1 MTISRLKKLAYSQQF
16 HGKPTIDGWKTCHL
30 YLGSNSW
37 QAKEDISTD
46 SVILPAGDNPAD
58 YDWSIM
64 RGNIIF
70 ASVLGNCDL
79 TYRKR
84 VALYALRG
92 GAYQIRFKIKQEIEL
107 CGYPLEIFNYDERY
121 DA

>member
-1 MTISRLKKLAYSQQF
+1 MTVSRLKKLAFSQKF
-16 HGKPTIDGWKTCHL
+16 HGKPTIDGLKVCYL
-30 YLGSNSW
+30 YLGSKSW
-37 QAKEDISTD
+37 DAKHDISDD
-46 SVILPAGDNPAD
+46 SVILPAGDNPAE
-58 YDWSIM
+58 YDFSIM
-64 RGNIIF
+64 RNHIIF
-70 ASVLGNCDL
+70 AHCLGDSDL